1 MELTSIHPGVYLL
14 YYFIMVLFAF
24 IFSDPYFVVTFLV
37 LLLVLIA
44 LQGVSHELK
53 NIMRLFIPLSI
64 LIMILNPL
72 LNRTGAHKIYLWSGF
87 FITYEA
93 IAYGILMSLALL
105 IVILVFSSYNR
116 SVSYQEMLYI
126 FSKKL
131 PIISMIIVMALRF
144 IPLIN
149 SRAIEVQKLN
159 NLKNNGIEM
168 EMDSDESNDS
178 EALDLDEFNSN
189 INTDYDSKLVN
200 KLKSNKRV
208 AAIIKEAKTL
218 GKIMGITVSWSLEE
232 SMFTAKSMK
241 ARGYNATERT
251 SYLSYKFSNADF
263 AFIALIIVTVG
274 IIIIGLLHGVGMINI
289 YPSIDFKFSNL
300 PLNIYYLAFIV
311 FLLPLIY
318 LEIKERILWH
328 WLNSITSALHTWIQM
343 GPNHRSS
350 HWTTL
355 TLKSITV
362 TLFSYADHQDAVKP
376 LCSPIWRRNW
386 CLQAEDQVKSSSMGQ
401 G

>member
-24 IFSDPYFVVTFLV
+24 IFSDPYFVVTFLA
-37 LLLVLIA
+37 LILVLIS
-44 LQGVSHELK
+44 LQGVSSELK
-53 NIMRLFIPLSI
+53 NILKFYIPLSI
-64 LIMILNPL
+64 LILILNPL
-72 LNRTGAHKIYLWSGF
+72 LNRTGAHKIYLWSNF
-87 FITYEA
+87 FVTYEA
-93 IAYGILMSLALL
+93 IAYGVIMTLALL

-168 EMDSDESNDS
+168 ERDSDESNDS
-178 EALDLDEFNSN
+178 DDSNSLDLDQFNSN
-189 INTDYDSKLVN
+189 INTDYDSKFVN

-251 SYLSYKFSNADF
+251 SYLSYKFGNADY

-274 IIIIGLLHGVGMINI
+274 IIIAGLLKGVGMINI
-289 YPSIDFKFSNL
+289 YPSIDFRFSNL
-300 PLNIYYLAFIV
+300 PFNIYYLAFIV

-318 LEIKERILWH
+318 LEIKERILW
-328 WLNSITSALHTWIQM
+328 
-343 GPNHRSS
+343 
-350 HWTTL
+350 
-355 TLKSITV
+355 
-362 TLFSYADHQDAVKP
+362 
-376 LCSPIWRRNW
+376 RN
-386 CLQAEDQVKSSSMGQ
+386 
-401 G
+401 

>member
-37 LLLVLIA
+37 LILVLIA
-44 LQGVSHELK
+44 LQGVSSELR
-53 NIMRLFIPLSI
+53 NILKLFIPLSV

-72 LNRTGAHKIYLWSGF
+72 LNRTGAHKIYLWSNF
-87 FITYEA
+87 FVTYEA

-105 IVILVFSSYNR
+105 IVILIFSSYNQ

-159 NLKNNGIEM
+159 HLKNYGVEYQVDEAID
-168 EMDSDESNDS
+168 DSNK
-178 EALDLDEFNSN
+178 LDLDEFNSN
-189 INTDYDSKLVN
+189 INTDYDSKFID
-200 KLKSNKRV
+200 KIKSNKRI
-208 AAIIKEAKTL
+208 APIIKEAKNL

-232 SMFTAKSMK
+232 SILTAKSMK

-251 SYLSYKFSNADF
+251 RYLSYKYVNTD
-263 AFIALIIVTVG
+263 
-274 IIIIGLLHGVGMINI
+274 
-289 YPSIDFKFSNL
+289 
-300 PLNIYYLAFIV
+300 
-311 FLLPLIY
+311 
-318 LEIKERILWH
+318 
-328 WLNSITSALHTWIQM
+328 
-343 GPNHRSS
+343 
-350 HWTTL
+350 
-355 TLKSITV
+355 
-362 TLFSYADHQDAVKP
+362 
-376 LCSPIWRRNW
+376 
-386 CLQAEDQVKSSSMGQ
+386 
-401 G
+401 

>member
-1 MELTSIHPGVYLL
+1 MELTSIHPAVYLL

-24 IFSDPYFVVTFLV
+24 IFSDPYFVITFLV
-37 LLLVLIA
+37 LILILIA
-44 LQGVSHELK
+44 LQGVSSELK
-53 NIMRLFIPLSI
+53 NIMKLFIPLSI

-72 LNRTGAHKIYLWSGF
+72 LNRTGAHKIYLWQNF

-159 NLKNNGIEM
+159 NLKNNGVEFDN
-168 EMDSDESNDS
+168 EDCDDSNKM
-178 EALDLDEFNSN
+178 DLDEFNSN
-189 INTDYDSKLVN
+189 INTDYNSKFIN
-200 KLKSNKRV
+200 RLKSNKRI

-241 ARGYNATERT
+241 ARGYNAAERT
-251 SYLSYKFSNADF
+251 SYLSYKFGNADY
-263 AFIALIIVTVG
+263 AFLAIIIATVAIIIV
-274 IIIIGLLHGVGMINI
+274 GLLKGVGMINI
-289 YPSIDFKFSNL
+289 YPSIDFSFSNL
-300 PLNIYYLAFIV
+300 PFNIYYLAFIV

-318 LEIKERILWH
+318 LELKERVLWH
-328 WLNSITSALHTWIQM
+328 
-343 GPNHRSS
+343 
-350 HWTTL
+350 
-355 TLKSITV
+355 
-362 TLFSYADHQDAVKP
+362 
-376 LCSPIWRRNW
+376 
-386 CLQAEDQVKSSSMGQ
+386 
-401 G
+401 

>member
-1 MELTSIHPGVYLL
+1 MELTSIHPAVYLL

-53 NIMRLFIPLSI
+53 NIMKLFIPLSI

-189 INTDYDSKLVN
+189 INTDYDSKFVN

-300 PLNIYYLAFIV
+300 PFNIYYLAFIV

-328 WLNSITSALHTWIQM
+328 
-343 GPNHRSS
+343 
-350 HWTTL
+350 
-355 TLKSITV
+355 
-362 TLFSYADHQDAVKP
+362 
-376 LCSPIWRRNW
+376 
-386 CLQAEDQVKSSSMGQ
+386 
-401 G
+401 

>member
-24 IFSDPYFVVTFLV
+24 IFSDPYFVVTFLA
-37 LLLVLIA
+37 LILVLIS
-44 LQGVSHELK
+44 LQGVSSELK
-53 NIMRLFIPLSI
+53 NILKFYIPLSI
-64 LIMILNPL
+64 LILILNPL
-72 LNRTGAHKIYLWSGF
+72 LNRTGAHKIYLWSNF
-87 FITYEA
+87 FVTYEA
-93 IAYGILMSLALL
+93 IAYGVLMTLALL

-168 EMDSDESNDS
+168 EMDSDKSNDS

-251 SYLSYKFSNADF
+251 SYLSYKFGNADY

-274 IIIIGLLHGVGMINI
+274 IIIVGLLKGVGMINI
-289 YPSIDFKFSNL
+289 YPSIDFRFSNL
-300 PLNIYYLAFIV
+300 PFNIYYLAFIV

-318 LEIKERILWH
+318 LEIKERILW
-328 WLNSITSALHTWIQM
+328 
-343 GPNHRSS
+343 
-350 HWTTL
+350 
-355 TLKSITV
+355 
-362 TLFSYADHQDAVKP
+362 
-376 LCSPIWRRNW
+376 RN
-386 CLQAEDQVKSSSMGQ
+386 
-401 G
+401 

>member
-44 LQGVSHELK
+44 LQGVSSELK
-53 NIMRLFIPLSI
+53 NILKFYIPLSI
-64 LIMILNPL
+64 LILILNPL
-72 LNRTGAHKIYLWSGF
+72 LNRTGAHKIYLWSNF
-87 FITYEA
+87 FVTYEA
-93 IAYGILMSLALL
+93 IAYGVLMTLALL

-178 EALDLDEFNSN
+178 DDSNSLDLDQFNSN

-251 SYLSYKFSNADF
+251 SYLSYKFGNADY

-274 IIIIGLLHGVGMINI
+274 IIIAGLLKGVGMINI
-289 YPSIDFKFSNL
+289 YPSIDFRFSNL
-300 PLNIYYLAFIV
+300 PFNIYYLAFIV

-318 LEIKERILWH
+318 LEIKERILW
-328 WLNSITSALHTWIQM
+328 
-343 GPNHRSS
+343 
-350 HWTTL
+350 
-355 TLKSITV
+355 
-362 TLFSYADHQDAVKP
+362 
-376 LCSPIWRRNW
+376 RN
-386 CLQAEDQVKSSSMGQ
+386 
-401 G
+401 

>member
-24 IFSDPYFVVTFLV
+24 IFSDPYFVVTFLA
-37 LLLVLIA
+37 LILVLIS
-44 LQGVSHELK
+44 LQGVSSELK
-53 NIMRLFIPLSI
+53 NILKFYIPLSI
-64 LIMILNPL
+64 LILILNPL
-72 LNRTGAHKIYLWSGF
+72 LNRTGAHKIYLWSNF
-87 FITYEA
+87 FVTYEA
-93 IAYGILMSLALL
+93 IAYGVIMTLALL

-168 EMDSDESNDS
+168 ERDSDESNDS
-178 EALDLDEFNSN
+178 DDSNSLDLDQFNSN
-189 INTDYDSKLVN
+189 INTDYDSKIVN

-208 AAIIKEAKTL
+208 AVIIKEAKTL

-251 SYLSYKFSNADF
+251 SYLSYKFGNADY
-263 AFIALIIVTVG
+263 AFMALIIVTVG
-274 IIIIGLLHGVGMINI
+274 IIIVGLLKGVGMINI
-289 YPSIDFKFSNL
+289 YPSIDFRFSNL
-300 PLNIYYLAFIV
+300 PFNIYYLAFIV

-318 LEIKERILWH
+318 LEIKERILW
-328 WLNSITSALHTWIQM
+328 
-343 GPNHRSS
+343 
-350 HWTTL
+350 
-355 TLKSITV
+355 
-362 TLFSYADHQDAVKP
+362 
-376 LCSPIWRRNW
+376 RN
-386 CLQAEDQVKSSSMGQ
+386 
-401 G
+401 

>member
-37 LLLVLIA
+37 LILILIA
-44 LQGVSHELK
+44 LQGVSSELK
-53 NIMRLFIPLSI
+53 NIMKLFIPLSI

-72 LNRTGAHKIYLWSGF
+72 LNRTGAHKIYLWSNF

-93 IAYGILMSLALL
+93 IAYGVLMSLALL

-159 NLKNNGIEM
+159 NLKNNGIESDD
-168 EMDSDESNDS
+168 ETDINKDSYDSNCSNKIDM
-178 EALDLDEFNSN
+178 DEFNSN
-189 INTDYDSKLVN
+189 INTDYDSKFIN

-251 SYLSYKFSNADF
+251 SYLSYKFGSADY

-274 IIIIGLLHGVGMINI
+274 IIIIGLLKGVGMINI
-289 YPSIDFKFSNL
+289 YPSIDFKFSDL
-300 PLNIYYLAFIV
+300 PFNIYYLAFIV

-328 WLNSITSALHTWIQM
+328 
-343 GPNHRSS
+343 
-350 HWTTL
+350 
-355 TLKSITV
+355 
-362 TLFSYADHQDAVKP
+362 
-376 LCSPIWRRNW
+376 
-386 CLQAEDQVKSSSMGQ
+386 
-401 G
+401 

>member
-24 IFSDPYFVVTFLV
+24 IFSDPYFVITFLV
-37 LLLVLIA
+37 LILVLIA
-44 LQGVSHELK
+44 LQGVSSELK
-53 NIMRLFIPLSI
+53 NIMKLFIPLSI

-72 LNRTGAHKIYLWSGF
+72 LNRTGAHKIYLWSNF

-159 NLKNNGIEM
+159 NLKNNGVELDND
-168 EMDSDESNDS
+168 ETDGNDDSYDSNDS
-178 EALDLDEFNSN
+178 NKLDIDEFNSN
-189 INTDYDSKLVN
+189 INTDYDSKFIN

-251 SYLSYKFSNADF
+251 SYLSYKFGTADY

-274 IIIIGLLHGVGMINI
+274 IIIIGLLKGVGMINI
-289 YPSIDFKFSNL
+289 YPSIDFSFSNL
-300 PLNIYYLAFIV
+300 PFNIYYLAFII

-328 WLNSITSALHTWIQM
+328 
-343 GPNHRSS
+343 
-350 HWTTL
+350 
-355 TLKSITV
+355 
-362 TLFSYADHQDAVKP
+362 
-376 LCSPIWRRNW
+376 
-386 CLQAEDQVKSSSMGQ
+386 
-401 G
+401 

>member
-189 INTDYDSKLVN
+189 INTDYDSKPKLVN

-328 WLNSITSALHTWIQM
+328 
-343 GPNHRSS
+343 
-350 HWTTL
+350 
-355 TLKSITV
+355 
-362 TLFSYADHQDAVKP
+362 
-376 LCSPIWRRNW
+376 
-386 CLQAEDQVKSSSMGQ
+386 
-401 G
+401 

>member
-37 LLLVLIA
+37 LLLILIA

-53 NIMRLFIPLSI
+53 NIMKLFIPLSI

-168 EMDSDESNDS
+168 ERDSDESNDS
-178 EALDLDEFNSN
+178 EALDLDQFNSN

-274 IIIIGLLHGVGMINI
+274 IIIVGLLHGVGMINI
-289 YPSIDFKFSNL
+289 YPSIDFRFSNL
-300 PLNIYYLAFIV
+300 PFNIYYLAFIV

-318 LEIKERILWH
+318 LEIKERILW
-328 WLNSITSALHTWIQM
+328 
-343 GPNHRSS
+343 
-350 HWTTL
+350 
-355 TLKSITV
+355 
-362 TLFSYADHQDAVKP
+362 
-376 LCSPIWRRNW
+376 RN
-386 CLQAEDQVKSSSMGQ
+386 
-401 G
+401 

>member
-168 EMDSDESNDS
+168 EMDGGDAD
-178 EALDLDEFNSN
+178 ALDLDQFNSN

-251 SYLSYKFSNADF
+251 SYFQMQTL
-263 AFIALIIVTVG
+263 L
-274 IIIIGLLHGVGMINI
+274 LLH
-289 YPSIDFKFSNL
+289 
-300 PLNIYYLAFIV
+300 
-311 FLLPLIY
+311 
-318 LEIKERILWH
+318 
-328 WLNSITSALHTWIQM
+328 
-343 GPNHRSS
+343 
-350 HWTTL
+350 
-355 TLKSITV
+355 
-362 TLFSYADHQDAVKP
+362 
-376 LCSPIWRRNW
+376 
-386 CLQAEDQVKSSSMGQ
+386 
-401 G
+401 

>member
-1 MELTSIHPGVYLL
+1 
-14 YYFIMVLFAF
+14 MVLFAF
-24 IFSDPYFVVTFLV
+24 IFSDPYFVVTFLI
-37 LLLVLIA
+37 LILVLIA
-44 LQGVSHELK
+44 LQGISHELK
-53 NIMRLFIPLSI
+53 NIMKLFIPLSI

-159 NLKNNGIEM
+159 NLKSNGIEL
-168 EMDSDESNDS
+168 DS
-178 EALDLDEFNSN
+178 EDEDRIDVEAFNSN
-189 INTDYDSKLVN
+189 INTDYNSKLVD
-200 KLKSNKRV
+200 KLKSNKRI

-263 AFIALIIVTVG
+263 AFIALIIITVG
-274 IIIIGLLHGVGMINI
+274 IIIAGLLIGVGMINI
-289 YPSIDFKFSNL
+289 YPSIDFRFSNL
-300 PLNIYYLAFIV
+300 PFNIYYLAFIV

-328 WLNSITSALHTWIQM
+328 
-343 GPNHRSS
+343 
-350 HWTTL
+350 
-355 TLKSITV
+355 
-362 TLFSYADHQDAVKP
+362 
-376 LCSPIWRRNW
+376 
-386 CLQAEDQVKSSSMGQ
+386 
-401 G
+401 

>member
-1 MELTSIHPGVYLL
+1 MELTSIHPAVYLL

-37 LLLVLIA
+37 LILILIA
-44 LQGVSHELK
+44 LQGVSSELK
-53 NIMRLFIPLSI
+53 NIMKLFIPLSI

-72 LNRTGAHKIYLWSGF
+72 LNRTGAHKIYLWQNF

-159 NLKNNGIEM
+159 NLKNNGVEFDN
-168 EMDSDESNDS
+168 EDCDDSNRM
-178 EALDLDEFNSN
+178 DLDEFNSN
-189 INTDYDSKLVN
+189 INTDYDSKFIN
-200 KLKSNKRV
+200 RLKSNKRI

-251 SYLSYKFSNADF
+251 SYLSYKFGNADY
-263 AFIALIIVTVG
+263 AFLAIIIATVAIIIV
-274 IIIIGLLHGVGMINI
+274 GLLKGVGMINI
-289 YPSIDFKFSNL
+289 YPSIDFSFSNL
-300 PLNIYYLAFIV
+300 PFNIYYLAFIV

-318 LEIKERILWH
+318 LELKERLLWH
-328 WLNSITSALHTWIQM
+328 
-343 GPNHRSS
+343 
-350 HWTTL
+350 
-355 TLKSITV
+355 
-362 TLFSYADHQDAVKP
+362 
-376 LCSPIWRRNW
+376 
-386 CLQAEDQVKSSSMGQ
+386 
-401 G
+401 

>member
-24 IFSDPYFVVTFLV
+24 IFSDPYFVVTFLA
-37 LLLVLIA
+37 LILVLIT
-44 LQGVSHELK
+44 LQGVSSELK
-53 NIMRLFIPLSI
+53 NILKFYIPLSI
-64 LIMILNPL
+64 LILILNPL
-72 LNRTGAHKIYLWSGF
+72 LNRTGAHKIYLWSNF
-87 FITYEA
+87 FVTYEA
-93 IAYGILMSLALL
+93 IAYGVLMTLALL

-126 FSKKL
+126 FSKKF

-168 EMDSDESNDS
+168 EIAGDEIDDSNRV
-178 EALDLDEFNSN
+178 DLDQFNSN

-200 KLKSNKRV
+200 KLKSNRRV

-251 SYLSYKFSNADF
+251 SYLSYKFGNADY

-274 IIIIGLLHGVGMINI
+274 IIIVGLLKGVGMINI
-289 YPSIDFKFSNL
+289 YPSIDFRFSNL
-300 PLNIYYLAFIV
+300 PFNIYYLAFIV

-318 LEIKERILWH
+318 LEIKERILWG
-328 WLNSITSALHTWIQM
+328 N
-343 GPNHRSS
+343 
-350 HWTTL
+350 
-355 TLKSITV
+355 
-362 TLFSYADHQDAVKP
+362 
-376 LCSPIWRRNW
+376 
-386 CLQAEDQVKSSSMGQ
+386 
-401 G
+401 

>member
-1 MELTSIHPGVYLL
+1 MNLIIYYLIEKRIRRAIMELTSIHPAVYLL

-24 IFSDPYFVVTFLV
+24 IFSDPYFVLTFLV
-37 LLLVLIA
+37 LILVLIS
-44 LQGVSHELK
+44 LQGVSSELK
-53 NIMRLFIPLSI
+53 NIMKLFLPLSI

-72 LNRTGAHKIYLWSGF
+72 LNRTGAHKIYLWQGF
-87 FITYEA
+87 FVTYEA

-159 NLKNNGIEM
+159 NLKDNGVEFDESGM
-168 EMDSDESNDS
+168 EEKSNDS
-178 EALDLDEFNSN
+178 NKLNSDDFNSN
-189 INTDYDSKLVN
+189 ISDYDSKLIN
-200 KLKSNKRV
+200 RLKSNKRV
-208 AAIIKEAKTL
+208 SAIIKEAKTL

-251 SYLSYKFSNADF
+251 SYLSYKFGNADI
-263 AFIALIIVTVG
+263 AFLAVIFVTVAIIIV
-274 IIIIGLLHGVGMINI
+274 GLLKGVGMINI
-289 YPSIDFKFSNL
+289 YPSINFSFSNL
-300 PLNIYYLAFIV
+300 PFNIYYLAFIV

-318 LEIKERILWH
+318 LEIKERILWK
-328 WLNSITSALHTWIQM
+328 N
-343 GPNHRSS
+343 
-350 HWTTL
+350 
-355 TLKSITV
+355 
-362 TLFSYADHQDAVKP
+362 
-376 LCSPIWRRNW
+376 
-386 CLQAEDQVKSSSMGQ
+386 
-401 G
+401 

>member
-1 MELTSIHPGVYLL
+1 MELTSIHPAVYLL

-24 IFSDPYFVVTFLV
+24 IFSDPYFVITFLV
-37 LLLVLIA
+37 LILILIA
-44 LQGVSHELK
+44 LQGVSSELK
-53 NIMRLFIPLSI
+53 NIMKLFIPLSI

-72 LNRTGAHKIYLWSGF
+72 LNRTGAHKIYLWQNF

-159 NLKNNGIEM
+159 NLKNNGVEFDN
-168 EMDSDESNDS
+168 EDCDDSNKM
-178 EALDLDEFNSN
+178 DLDEFNSN
-189 INTDYDSKLVN
+189 INTDYNSKFIN
-200 KLKSNKRV
+200 RLKSNKRI

-241 ARGYNATERT
+241 ARGYNAAERT
-251 SYLSYKFSNADF
+251 SYLSYKFGNADY
-263 AFIALIIVTVG
+263 AFLAIIIATVAIIIV
-274 IIIIGLLHGVGMINI
+274 GLLKGVGMINI
-289 YPSIDFKFSNL
+289 YPSIDFSFSNL
-300 PLNIYYLAFIV
+300 PFNIYYLAFIV

-318 LEIKERILWH
+318 LELKERLLWH
-328 WLNSITSALHTWIQM
+328 
-343 GPNHRSS
+343 
-350 HWTTL
+350 
-355 TLKSITV
+355 
-362 TLFSYADHQDAVKP
+362 
-376 LCSPIWRRNW
+376 
-386 CLQAEDQVKSSSMGQ
+386 
-401 G
+401 

>member
-1 MELTSIHPGVYLL
+1 MELTSIHPAVYLI

-24 IFSDPYFVVTFLV
+24 IFSDPYFVVTFLA
-37 LLLVLIA
+37 LILVLIA
-44 LQGVSHELK
+44 LQGVSSELK
-53 NIMRLFIPLSI
+53 NILKFFIPLSV

-72 LNRTGAHKIYLWSGF
+72 LNRTGAHRIYLWQNF

-105 IVILVFSSYNR
+105 IVILIFSSYNR
-116 SVSYQEMLYI
+116 SVSYQEMLYTL
-126 FSKKL
+126 SKKL

-159 NLKNNGIEM
+159 KLKTNGVEFDDD
-168 EMDSDESNDS
+168 ENDHSGDLEDSNKP
-178 EALDLDEFNSN
+178 DLDEFNSN

-251 SYLSYKFSNADF
+251 SYLSYRFGNADY
-263 AFIALIIVTVG
+263 AFLAIIVVTVS
-274 IIIIGLLHGVGMINI
+274 IIAVGLLHGVGMINI
-289 YPSIDFKFSNL
+289 YPSIDFSFSDL
-300 PLNIYYLAFIV
+300 PFNIYYLAFIV

-318 LEIKERILWH
+318 LEIKERLLWH
-328 WLNSITSALHTWIQM
+328 
-343 GPNHRSS
+343 
-350 HWTTL
+350 
-355 TLKSITV
+355 
-362 TLFSYADHQDAVKP
+362 
-376 LCSPIWRRNW
+376 
-386 CLQAEDQVKSSSMGQ
+386 
-401 G
+401 

>member
-24 IFSDPYFVVTFLV
+24 IFSDPYFVVTFLI
-37 LLLVLIA
+37 LILILIA
-44 LQGVSHELK
+44 LQGVSSELK
-53 NIMRLFIPLSI
+53 NIMKLFIPLSV

-72 LNRTGAHKIYLWSGF
+72 LNRTGAHKIYLWSNF

-93 IAYGILMSLALL
+93 IAYGVLMSLALL

-159 NLKNNGIEM
+159 NLKNNGIEV
-168 EMDSDESNDS
+168 DGNGSDAESKS
-178 EALDLDEFNSN
+178 LDIDEFNSN
-189 INTDYDSKLVN
+189 INTDYDSKFVN

-251 SYLSYKFSNADF
+251 SYLSYKFGNADY

-274 IIIIGLLHGVGMINI
+274 IIIVGLLKGVGMINI
-289 YPSIDFKFSNL
+289 YPSIDFRFSNL
-300 PLNIYYLAFIV
+300 PFNIYYLAFIV

-318 LEIKERILWH
+318 LEIKERILW
-328 WLNSITSALHTWIQM
+328 
-343 GPNHRSS
+343 
-350 HWTTL
+350 
-355 TLKSITV
+355 
-362 TLFSYADHQDAVKP
+362 
-376 LCSPIWRRNW
+376 RN
-386 CLQAEDQVKSSSMGQ
+386 
-401 G
+401 

>member
-44 LQGVSHELK
+44 LQGVSSELK
-53 NIMRLFIPLSI
+53 NILKFYIPLSI
-64 LIMILNPL
+64 LILILNPL
-72 LNRTGAHKIYLWSGF
+72 LNRTGAHKIYLWSNF
-87 FITYEA
+87 FVTYEA
-93 IAYGILMSLALL
+93 IAYGVLMTLALL

-178 EALDLDEFNSN
+178 DDSNSLDLDQFNSN
-189 INTDYDSKLVN
+189 INTDYDSKIVN

-208 AAIIKEAKTL
+208 AVIIKEAKTL

-251 SYLSYKFSNADF
+251 SYLSYKFGNADY

-274 IIIIGLLHGVGMINI
+274 IIIAGLLKGVGMINI
-289 YPSIDFKFSNL
+289 YPSIDFRFSNL
-300 PLNIYYLAFIV
+300 PFNIYYLAFIV

-318 LEIKERILWH
+318 LEIKERILW
-328 WLNSITSALHTWIQM
+328 
-343 GPNHRSS
+343 
-350 HWTTL
+350 
-355 TLKSITV
+355 
-362 TLFSYADHQDAVKP
+362 
-376 LCSPIWRRNW
+376 RN
-386 CLQAEDQVKSSSMGQ
+386 
-401 G
+401 

>member
-1 MELTSIHPGVYLL
+1 MELTSIHPAVYLL

-37 LLLVLIA
+37 LTLILIA
-44 LQGVSHELK
+44 LQGVSSELK
-53 NIMRLFIPLSI
+53 NIMKLFIPLSI

-72 LNRTGAHKIYLWSGF
+72 LNRTGAHKIYLWQNF

-159 NLKNNGIEM
+159 NLKNNGVEFDNGDCD
-168 EMDSDESNDS
+168 DSNKM
-178 EALDLDEFNSN
+178 DLDEFNSN
-189 INTDYDSKLVN
+189 INTDYNSKFIN
-200 KLKSNKRV
+200 RLKSNKRI

-241 ARGYNATERT
+241 ARGYNAAERT
-251 SYLSYKFSNADF
+251 SYLSYKFGNADY
-263 AFIALIIVTVG
+263 AFLAIIIATVAIIIV
-274 IIIIGLLHGVGMINI
+274 GLLKGVGMINI
-289 YPSIDFKFSNL
+289 YPSIDFSFSNL
-300 PLNIYYLAFIV
+300 PFNIYYLAFIV

-318 LEIKERILWH
+318 LELKERLLWH
-328 WLNSITSALHTWIQM
+328 
-343 GPNHRSS
+343 
-350 HWTTL
+350 
-355 TLKSITV
+355 
-362 TLFSYADHQDAVKP
+362 
-376 LCSPIWRRNW
+376 
-386 CLQAEDQVKSSSMGQ
+386 
-401 G
+401 

>member
-168 EMDSDESNDS
+168 DSDDADDTNR
-178 EALDLDEFNSN
+178 LDLDQFNSN

-300 PLNIYYLAFIV
+300 PFNIYYLAFII

-328 WLNSITSALHTWIQM
+328 
-343 GPNHRSS
+343 
-350 HWTTL
+350 
-355 TLKSITV
+355 
-362 TLFSYADHQDAVKP
+362 
-376 LCSPIWRRNW
+376 
-386 CLQAEDQVKSSSMGQ
+386 
-401 G
+401 

>member
-44 LQGVSHELK
+44 LQGVSSELK
-53 NIMRLFIPLSI
+53 NILKFYIPLSI
-64 LIMILNPL
+64 LILILNPL
-72 LNRTGAHKIYLWSGF
+72 LNRTGAHKIYLWSKF
-87 FITYEA
+87 FVTYEA
-93 IAYGILMSLALL
+93 IAYGVIMTLALL

-178 EALDLDEFNSN
+178 DDSNSLNLDQFNSN
-189 INTDYDSKLVN
+189 INTDYDSRLVN

-251 SYLSYKFSNADF
+251 SYLSYKFGNADY

-274 IIIIGLLHGVGMINI
+274 IIIVGLLKGVGMINI
-289 YPSIDFKFSNL
+289 YPSIDFRFSNL
-300 PLNIYYLAFIV
+300 PFNIYYLAFIV

-318 LEIKERILWH
+318 LEIKERILW
-328 WLNSITSALHTWIQM
+328 
-343 GPNHRSS
+343 
-350 HWTTL
+350 
-355 TLKSITV
+355 
-362 TLFSYADHQDAVKP
+362 
-376 LCSPIWRRNW
+376 RN
-386 CLQAEDQVKSSSMGQ
+386 
-401 G
+401 

>member
-44 LQGVSHELK
+44 LQGVSSELK
-53 NIMRLFIPLSI
+53 NILKFYIPLSI
-64 LIMILNPL
+64 LILILNPL
-72 LNRTGAHKIYLWSGF
+72 LNRTGAHKIYLWSNF
-87 FITYEA
+87 FVTYEA
-93 IAYGILMSLALL
+93 IAYGVLMTLALL

-168 EMDSDESNDS
+168 ERDSDESNDS
-178 EALDLDEFNSN
+178 DDSNSLDLDQFNSN
-189 INTDYDSKLVN
+189 INTDYDSKIVN

-251 SYLSYKFSNADF
+251 SYLSYKFGNADY

-274 IIIIGLLHGVGMINI
+274 IIIVGLLKGVGMINI
-289 YPSIDFKFSNL
+289 YPSIDFRFSNL
-300 PLNIYYLAFIV
+300 PFNIYYLAFIV

-318 LEIKERILWH
+318 LEIKERILW
-328 WLNSITSALHTWIQM
+328 
-343 GPNHRSS
+343 
-350 HWTTL
+350 
-355 TLKSITV
+355 
-362 TLFSYADHQDAVKP
+362 
-376 LCSPIWRRNW
+376 RN
-386 CLQAEDQVKSSSMGQ
+386 
-401 G
+401 

>member
-1 MELTSIHPGVYLL
+1 MELTSIHPAVYLL

-37 LLLVLIA
+37 LILILIA
-44 LQGVSHELK
+44 LQGVSSELK
-53 NIMRLFIPLSI
+53 NIMKLFIPLSI

-72 LNRTGAHKIYLWSGF
+72 LNRTGAHRIYLWENF

-159 NLKNNGIEM
+159 NLKNNGVEVDN
-168 EMDSDESNDS
+168 EDCDDSNKM
-178 EALDLDEFNSN
+178 DLDEFNSN
-189 INTDYDSKLVN
+189 INTDYNSKFIN
-200 KLKSNKRV
+200 RLKSNKRI

-241 ARGYNATERT
+241 ARGYNAAERT
-251 SYLSYKFSNADF
+251 SYLSYKFGNADY
-263 AFIALIIVTVG
+263 AFLAIIIATVAIIIV
-274 IIIIGLLHGVGMINI
+274 GLLKGVGMINI
-289 YPSIDFKFSNL
+289 YPSIDFSFSNL
-300 PLNIYYLAFIV
+300 PFNIYYLAFIV

-318 LEIKERILWH
+318 LELKERLLWH
-328 WLNSITSALHTWIQM
+328 
-343 GPNHRSS
+343 
-350 HWTTL
+350 
-355 TLKSITV
+355 
-362 TLFSYADHQDAVKP
+362 
-376 LCSPIWRRNW
+376 
-386 CLQAEDQVKSSSMGQ
+386 
-401 G
+401 

>member
-24 IFSDPYFVVTFLV
+24 IFSDPYFVVTFLA
-37 LLLVLIA
+37 LILVLIA
-44 LQGVSHELK
+44 LQGVSSELK
-53 NIMRLFIPLSI
+53 NILKFYIPLSI
-64 LIMILNPL
+64 LILILNPL
-72 LNRTGAHKIYLWSGF
+72 LNRTGAHKIYLWSNF
-87 FITYEA
+87 FVTYEA
-93 IAYGILMSLALL
+93 IAYGVLMTLALL
-105 IVILVFSSYNR
+105 IVILVFSSYNW

-168 EMDSDESNDS
+168 ERDSDESNDS
-178 EALDLDEFNSN
+178 DDSNSLDLDQFNSN
-189 INTDYDSKLVN
+189 INTDYDSKIVN

-251 SYLSYKFSNADF
+251 SYLSYKFGNADY
-263 AFIALIIVTVG
+263 AFMALIIVTVG
-274 IIIIGLLHGVGMINI
+274 IIIVGLLKGVGMINI
-289 YPSIDFKFSNL
+289 YPSIDFRFSNL
-300 PLNIYYLAFIV
+300 PFNIYYLAFIV

-318 LEIKERILWH
+318 LEIKERILW
-328 WLNSITSALHTWIQM
+328 
-343 GPNHRSS
+343 
-350 HWTTL
+350 
-355 TLKSITV
+355 
-362 TLFSYADHQDAVKP
+362 
-376 LCSPIWRRNW
+376 RN
-386 CLQAEDQVKSSSMGQ
+386 
-401 G
+401 

>member
-37 LLLVLIA
+37 LLLILIA

-53 NIMRLFIPLSI
+53 NIMKLFIPLSI

-168 EMDSDESNDS
+168 DVGDAD
-178 EALDLDEFNSN
+178 ALDLDEFNSN

-251 SYLSYKFSNADF
+251 SYLSYKFGNADY

-274 IIIIGLLHGVGMINI
+274 IIIVGLLHGVGMINI

-328 WLNSITSALHTWIQM
+328 
-343 GPNHRSS
+343 
-350 HWTTL
+350 
-355 TLKSITV
+355 
-362 TLFSYADHQDAVKP
+362 
-376 LCSPIWRRNW
+376 
-386 CLQAEDQVKSSSMGQ
+386 
-401 G
+401 

>member
-1 MELTSIHPGVYLL
+1 MELTSIHPAVYLL

-37 LLLVLIA
+37 LILILIY
-44 LQGVSHELK
+44 LQGVSSELK
-53 NIMRLFIPLSI
+53 NIMKLFIPLSI

-72 LNRTGAHKIYLWSGF
+72 LNRTGAHKIYLWSNF

-159 NLKNNGIEM
+159 NLKSNGIELD
-168 EMDSDESNDS
+168 EDDGEDISDDSNK
-178 EALDLDEFNSN
+178 LNVDEFNSN
-189 INTDYDSKLVN
+189 INTDYDSKFVN
-200 KLKSNKRV
+200 KLKSNKRI

-251 SYLSYKFSNADF
+251 SYLSYKFGNADL
-263 AFIALIIVTVG
+263 AFLAVIFITVAIIIV
-274 IIIIGLLHGVGMINI
+274 GLLKGIGMINI
-289 YPSIDFKFSNL
+289 YPSINFSFSNL
-300 PLNIYYLAFIV
+300 PFNIYYLAFIV

-318 LEIKERILWH
+318 LEIKERILW
-328 WLNSITSALHTWIQM
+328 
-343 GPNHRSS
+343 
-350 HWTTL
+350 
-355 TLKSITV
+355 
-362 TLFSYADHQDAVKP
+362 
-376 LCSPIWRRNW
+376 RN
-386 CLQAEDQVKSSSMGQ
+386 
-401 G
+401 

>member
-44 LQGVSHELK
+44 LQGVSSELK
-53 NIMRLFIPLSI
+53 NILKFYIPLSI
-64 LIMILNPL
+64 LILILNPL
-72 LNRTGAHKIYLWSGF
+72 LNRTGAHKIYLWSNF
-87 FITYEA
+87 FVTYEA
-93 IAYGILMSLALL
+93 IAYGVLMTLALL

-168 EMDSDESNDS
+168 ERDSDESNDS
-178 EALDLDEFNSN
+178 DDSNSLDLDQFNSN
-189 INTDYDSKLVN
+189 INTDYDSKIVN

-251 SYLSYKFSNADF
+251 SYLSYKFGNADY
-263 AFIALIIVTVG
+263 AFMALIIVTVG
-274 IIIIGLLHGVGMINI
+274 IIIVGLLKGVGMINI
-289 YPSIDFKFSNL
+289 YPSIDFRFSNL
-300 PLNIYYLAFIV
+300 PFNIYYLAFIV

-318 LEIKERILWH
+318 LEIKERILW
-328 WLNSITSALHTWIQM
+328 
-343 GPNHRSS
+343 
-350 HWTTL
+350 
-355 TLKSITV
+355 
-362 TLFSYADHQDAVKP
+362 
-376 LCSPIWRRNW
+376 RN
-386 CLQAEDQVKSSSMGQ
+386 
-401 G
+401 

>member
-24 IFSDPYFVVTFLV
+24 IFSDPYFVVTFLALILV
-37 LLLVLIA
+37 LLS
-44 LQGVSHELK
+44 LQGVSSELK
-53 NIMRLFIPLSI
+53 NILKFYIPLSI
-64 LIMILNPL
+64 LILILNPL
-72 LNRTGAHKIYLWSGF
+72 LNRTGAHKIYLWSNF
-87 FITYEA
+87 FVTYEA
-93 IAYGILMSLALL
+93 IAYGVLMTLALL

-168 EMDSDESNDS
+168 ERDSDESNDS
-178 EALDLDEFNSN
+178 DDSNSLDLDQFNSN
-189 INTDYDSKLVN
+189 INTDYDSKIVN

-251 SYLSYKFSNADF
+251 SYLSYKFGNADY

-274 IIIIGLLHGVGMINI
+274 IIIVGLLKGVGMINI
-289 YPSIDFKFSNL
+289 YPSIDFRFSNL
-300 PLNIYYLAFIV
+300 PFNIYYLAFIV

-318 LEIKERILWH
+318 LEIKERILW
-328 WLNSITSALHTWIQM
+328 
-343 GPNHRSS
+343 
-350 HWTTL
+350 
-355 TLKSITV
+355 
-362 TLFSYADHQDAVKP
+362 
-376 LCSPIWRRNW
+376 RN
-386 CLQAEDQVKSSSMGQ
+386 
-401 G
+401 

>member
-1 MELTSIHPGVYLL
+1 MIGNRRAIMELTSIHPAVYLI

-24 IFSDPYFVVTFLV
+24 IFSDPYFVLTFLV
-37 LLLVLIA
+37 LILILIA
-44 LQGVSHELK
+44 LQGVSSELK
-53 NIMRLFIPLSI
+53 NIMKLFVPLSI
-64 LIMILNPL
+64 LIIILNPL
-72 LNRTGAHKIYLWSGF
+72 LNRTGAHKIYLMPNF
-87 FITYEA
+87 FVTYEA
-93 IAYGILMSLALL
+93 IAYGVLMSLALL

-159 NLKNNGIEM
+159 NLKNNGIEFDGNHDENKENM
-168 EMDSDESNDS
+168 HDLDDSDSDNSNKM
-178 EALDLDEFNSN
+178 DLDEFNTN
-189 INTDYDSKLVN
+189 INTDYDSKFIN
-200 KLKSNKRV
+200 KLKSNKRI

-251 SYLSYKFSNADF
+251 SYLSYKYGNADY
-263 AFIALIIVTVG
+263 AFLAIIIVTVS
-274 IIIIGLLHGVGMINI
+274 IIIVGLIHGVGMINI
-289 YPSIDFKFSNL
+289 YPSIDFSFSNL
-300 PLNIYYLAFIV
+300 PFNIYYLAFIV

-318 LEIKERILWH
+318 LELKERLLWH
-328 WLNSITSALHTWIQM
+328 
-343 GPNHRSS
+343 
-350 HWTTL
+350 
-355 TLKSITV
+355 
-362 TLFSYADHQDAVKP
+362 
-376 LCSPIWRRNW
+376 
-386 CLQAEDQVKSSSMGQ
+386 
-401 G
+401 

>member
-168 EMDSDESNDS
+168 EMDGGDAD
-178 EALDLDEFNSN
+178 ALDLDQFNSN

-318 LEIKERILWH
+318 LEIKERILW
-328 WLNSITSALHTWIQM
+328 
-343 GPNHRSS
+343 
-350 HWTTL
+350 
-355 TLKSITV
+355 
-362 TLFSYADHQDAVKP
+362 
-376 LCSPIWRRNW
+376 RN
-386 CLQAEDQVKSSSMGQ
+386 
-401 G
+401 

>member
-24 IFSDPYFVVTFLV
+24 IFSDPYFVVTFLA
-37 LLLVLIA
+37 LILVLIA
-44 LQGVSHELK
+44 LQGVSSELK
-53 NIMRLFIPLSI
+53 NILKFFIPLSV

-72 LNRTGAHKIYLWSGF
+72 LNRTGAHRIYLWQNF

-105 IVILVFSSYNR
+105 IVILIFSSYNR

-159 NLKNNGIEM
+159 KLKTNGVEFDDD
-168 EMDSDESNDS
+168 ENDHSGDLEDSNKP
-178 EALDLDEFNSN
+178 DLDEFNSN

-251 SYLSYKFSNADF
+251 SYLSYRFGNADY
-263 AFIALIIVTVG
+263 AFLAIIVVTVS
-274 IIIIGLLHGVGMINI
+274 IIAVGLLHGVGMINI
-289 YPSIDFKFSNL
+289 YPSIDFSFSDL
-300 PLNIYYLAFIV
+300 PFNIYYLAFIV

-318 LEIKERILWH
+318 LEIKERLLWH
-328 WLNSITSALHTWIQM
+328 
-343 GPNHRSS
+343 
-350 HWTTL
+350 
-355 TLKSITV
+355 
-362 TLFSYADHQDAVKP
+362 
-376 LCSPIWRRNW
+376 
-386 CLQAEDQVKSSSMGQ
+386 
-401 G
+401 

>member
-24 IFSDPYFVVTFLV
+24 IFSDPYFVVTFLA
-37 LLLVLIA
+37 LILVLIA
-44 LQGVSHELK
+44 LQGVSSELK
-53 NIMRLFIPLSI
+53 NILKFYIPLSI
-64 LIMILNPL
+64 LILILNPL
-72 LNRTGAHKIYLWSGF
+72 LNRTGAHKIYLWSNF
-87 FITYEA
+87 FVTYEA
-93 IAYGILMSLALL
+93 IAYGVLMTLALL

-168 EMDSDESNDS
+168 ERDSDESNDS
-178 EALDLDEFNSN
+178 DDSNSLDLDQFNSN
-189 INTDYDSKLVN
+189 INTDYDSKIVN

-251 SYLSYKFSNADF
+251 SYLSYKFGNADY
-263 AFIALIIVTVG
+263 AFMALIIVTVG
-274 IIIIGLLHGVGMINI
+274 IIIVGLLKGVGMINI
-289 YPSIDFKFSNL
+289 YPSIDFRFSNL
-300 PLNIYYLAFIV
+300 PFNIYYLAFIV

-318 LEIKERILWH
+318 LEIKERILW
-328 WLNSITSALHTWIQM
+328 
-343 GPNHRSS
+343 
-350 HWTTL
+350 
-355 TLKSITV
+355 
-362 TLFSYADHQDAVKP
+362 
-376 LCSPIWRRNW
+376 RN
-386 CLQAEDQVKSSSMGQ
+386 
-401 G
+401 

>member
-1 MELTSIHPGVYLL
+1 MELPSIHPGVYLL

-24 IFSDPYFVVTFLV
+24 IFSDPYFVVTFLA
-37 LLLVLIA
+37 LILVLIS
-44 LQGVSHELK
+44 LQGVSSELK
-53 NIMRLFIPLSI
+53 NILKFYIPLSI
-64 LIMILNPL
+64 LILILNPL
-72 LNRTGAHKIYLWSGF
+72 LNRTGAHKIYLWSNF
-87 FITYEA
+87 FVTYEA
-93 IAYGILMSLALL
+93 IAYGVLMTLALL

-168 EMDSDESNDS
+168 EMDSDDTDDS
-178 EALDLDEFNSN
+178 HGSASLDLDQFNSN

-208 AAIIKEAKTL
+208 AAIIKAAKTL

-251 SYLSYKFSNADF
+251 SYLSYKFGNADY

-274 IIIIGLLHGVGMINI
+274 IIIVGLLKGVGMINI

-300 PLNIYYLAFIV
+300 PFNIYYLAFII

-318 LEIKERILWH
+318 LEIKERILW
-328 WLNSITSALHTWIQM
+328 
-343 GPNHRSS
+343 
-350 HWTTL
+350 
-355 TLKSITV
+355 
-362 TLFSYADHQDAVKP
+362 
-376 LCSPIWRRNW
+376 RN
-386 CLQAEDQVKSSSMGQ
+386 
-401 G
+401 

>member
-24 IFSDPYFVVTFLV
+24 IFSDPYFVVTFLA
-37 LLLVLIA
+37 LILVLIS
-44 LQGVSHELK
+44 LQGVSSELK
-53 NIMRLFIPLSI
+53 NILKFYIPLSI
-64 LIMILNPL
+64 LILILNPL
-72 LNRTGAHKIYLWSGF
+72 LNRTGAHKIYLWSNF
-87 FITYEA
+87 FVTYEA
-93 IAYGILMSLALL
+93 IAYGVLMTLALL

-168 EMDSDESNDS
+168 ERDSDDVD
-178 EALDLDEFNSN
+178 ALDLDQFNSN

-208 AAIIKEAKTL
+208 ASIIKEAKTL

-251 SYLSYKFSNADF
+251 SYLSYKFGNADY
-263 AFIALIIVTVG
+263 AFMALIIVTVG
-274 IIIIGLLHGVGMINI
+274 IIIVGLLKGVGMINI
-289 YPSIDFKFSNL
+289 YPSIDFRFSNL
-300 PLNIYYLAFIV
+300 PFNIYYLAFIV

-318 LEIKERILWH
+318 FEIKERILWH
-328 WLNSITSALHTWIQM
+328 
-343 GPNHRSS
+343 
-350 HWTTL
+350 
-355 TLKSITV
+355 
-362 TLFSYADHQDAVKP
+362 
-376 LCSPIWRRNW
+376 
-386 CLQAEDQVKSSSMGQ
+386 
-401 G
+401 